1 MNNPILLCV
10 DRNPFGEVEKLVSTV
25 AGLGFSGIEW
35 LEPDAREQWTD
46 PDVADVIRAAMRKSE
61 LLCQYHAPY
70 EGAFDLAR
78 DEGRLRSPE
87 SVALVL
93 RHALDRAERLGA
105 RLVNAHLGT
114 YPPDSDRAE
123 ALRAVMEGIRLALGD
138 LENRRILLSLENNTE
153 ANFENALGDRPEDFD
168 WLLANLESPW
178 VGQNIDVGHAH
189 VAGRL
194 DAFLGRSLDRLND
207 MHLHDNRGETDEHRP
222 FGEGN
227 IPWDRV
233 FSRISAAC
241 YSGPLVLEFFTDG
254 EGYLRAI
261 DKIRGHN

>member
-10 DRNPFGEVEKLVSTV
+10 DRNPFGDMERLIATV

-35 LEPDAREQWTD
+35 LEPDARERWTD
-46 PDVADVIRAAMRKSE
+46 PDVAAVIRAAMRKHE

-70 EGAFDLAR
+70 EDAFDLAR
-78 DEGRLRSPE
+78 DEDGLRSPE

-105 RLVNAHLGT
+105 RLVNAHPGT
-114 YPPDSDRAE
+114 CPPETDRAE
-123 ALRAVMEGIRLALGD
+123 ALGSVMEGIRLALGD
-138 LENRRILLSLENNTE
+138 LENRRIRLSLENNTE
-153 ANFENALGDRPEDFD
+153 ANFERALGDRPEDFD
-168 WLLANLESPW
+168 WLLANIESPW
-178 VGQNIDVGHAH
+178 VGQNIDVGHANIG
-189 VAGRL
+189 GRL
-194 DAFLGRSLDRLND
+194 DTFLGRSLDRLND

-222 FGEGN
+222 VGEGK
-227 IPWDRV
+227 IAWDRV

-241 YSGPLVLEFFTDG
+241 YHGPLVLEFLTDG

-261 DKIRGHN
+261 DKIRGYN